1 MRISKN
7 SLHLILTLLVA
18 VVIVAC
24 SPAGTTE
31 ATEHGA
37 DNESAPE
44 AQTFEQTGPIGEA
57 IPGMV
62 DGQRLLTWLA
72 PGNRPGNQAAGTPG
86 ELVYFN
92 PDGSTE
98 SILSLP
104 QGTTRVTQCGP
115 GGTSPDGSVLALIA
129 TVSAGGEE
137 TGTIYLLNGA
147 SSELTTIATDLNP
160 ASCVGST
167 PFQFSA
173 DGSQFA
179 FIEWSLDATS
189 QTSPYGFLRIYDTA
203 SASQLASF
211 ENVTTFDFT
220 DSGAVWV
227 NFFPNDDGE
236 ATEVAITTWDGSV
249 DIEVSSLV
257 ADEENDCY
265 YNSASISQVSTGLM
279 AIMGY
284 RCNRG
289 DITSTQWQLFNIDPA
304 NRTAQLEQ
312 SDVSA
317 GRYFVFSQTNA
328 LFASPD
334 GNSVFFTLPDG
345 ISSQSVSLWTTP
357 VSGVA
362 PAQLIDRSAVMP
374 GVSDLP
380 YDANNSTAIT
390 SPDGR
395 YLAVVVNTPNN
406 DATLNVFDLSDSS
419 LPPIALDAGDR
430 GDTIGAMVFSSS
442 SDRLFYVA
450 GSDQGG
456 NNSLFALDL
465 TTGTESRI
473 RRGRYAQI
481 AISADG
487 STLAAMNWVEFDPE
501 EPRYLTMEVIDVAST
516 VPTVIYVGGEVD
528 AEGKL
533 QNQSFAYPI
542 AFRQG

>member
-1 MRISKN
+1 MQISRN
-7 SLHLILTLLVA
+7 TFHLMLAAFIA
-18 VVIVAC
+18 VLFIAF
-24 SPAGTTE
+24 SPAGLTQ
-31 ATEHGA
+31 ASGP
-37 DNESAPE
+37 DSVVVD
-44 AQTFEQTGPIGEA
+44 QTGPVGEV

-62 DGQRLLTWLA
+62 DGQRLLTWVA

-104 QGTTRVTQCGP
+104 QGTTRVTECGP
-115 GGTSPDGSVLALIA
+115 NGTSPDGSVFAFIV

-147 SSELTTIATDLNP
+147 SSELTAVESDLNP

-167 PFQFSA
+167 PFEFSP
-173 DGSQFA
+173 DGSRFA
-179 FIEWSLDATS
+179 FIEWSLGATN
-189 QTSPYGFLRIYDTA
+189 QISPFGFLRIFDTA
-203 SASQLASF
+203 SVSQVASF
-211 ENVTTFDFT
+211 ENVTTFDLT
-220 DSGAVWV
+220 DSGAVWI

-236 ATEVAITTWDGSV
+236 ATEVAITTWDGTV

-265 YNSASISQVSTGLM
+265 YNSASTAQVSTGLV

-289 DITSTQWQLFNIDPA
+289 DVTSTQWQLFNIDPA

-312 SDVSA
+312 SDVAA

-328 LFASPD
+328 IFPSPD
-334 GNSVFFTLPDG
+334 GSNVFFTLPDG
-345 ISSQSVSLWTTP
+345 ISNQSVGLYTSAVDAISPT
-357 VSGVA
+357 
-362 PAQLIDRSAVMP
+362 QLIDRSALMP
-374 GVSDLP
+374 SVSDLP
-380 YDANNSTAIT
+380 YDANNATALL

-406 DATLNVFDLSDSS
+406 DATLNVYDLSDPT

-430 GDTIGAMVFSSS
+430 GDTIGSMVFNGSSTN
-442 SDRLFYVA
+442 LYYVA

-481 AISADG
+481 AISSDG
-487 STLAAMNWVEFDPE
+487 TTIAAMNWVEFDPD

-516 VPTVIYVGGEVD
+516 VPTVVYVGGEVD
-528 AEGKL
+528 EEGDL
-533 QNQSFAYPI
+533 ANQSFAYPL
-542 AFRQG
+542 AWRQG